1 MDSCR
6 LLPRASLLFGH
17 SQTRKIRYLYQGAR
31 QRGNAVLMRRAGVPT
46 YADGNVGSDL
56 SAVLSR
62 LDATLSDLKGSIPA
76 YMNMYGTGGG
86 AESLEIADKF
96 LRRVGKR
103 R

>member
-1 MDSCR
+1 
-6 LLPRASLLFGH
+6 
-17 SQTRKIRYLYQGAR
+17 
-31 QRGNAVLMRRAGVPT
+31 MRRAGVPT
-46 YADGNVGSDL
+46 YAGGNVGSMPVSSAVPTIGSDL

-62 LDATLSDLKGSIPA
+62 LDDTLSDLKGGIPA

-86 AESLEIADKF
+86 AESLDKADKF